1 MNAAAWPAGV
11 GMQRKQ
17 LAQTGVMLPEIG
29 FGTYRYRGGVDLLRN
44 AIERGVSLIDTA
56 ELYGNEEVVGEAMKH
71 LQDRVF
77 VATKTNHWRYDEVLK
92 CAEASLKRLGCDL
105 IDLYQVHWPNAAV
118 PIAETMA
125 AMEALVD
132 GGKVRFIGVSNFTVS
147 EMQEAQRALRKQ
159 KIVSNQIR
167 YNLVDRTIER
177 DLLPYCQR
185 NHVTVIAYS
194 PLGNSFQ
201 RILGSDPEDALGK
214 VAKMTNRTK
223 AQVALNWCLSKAGV
237 VVIPKTELMGHL
249 VENCGS
255 SDWRLSNE
263 QIALLDDGIRYRS
276 RSRWEV
282 ALRRCVRRT
291 LQRLSSLLK

>member
-1 MNAAAWPAGV
+1 
-11 GMQRKQ
+11 MQGKE
-17 LAQTGVMLPEIG
+17 LAQSGVMLPEIG

-44 AIERGVSLIDTA
+44 VIERGVSLIDTA
-56 ELYGNEEVVGEAMKH
+56 ELYGNEEVVGKAMKN
-71 LQDRVF
+71 LRDRVF

-92 CAEASLKRLGCDL
+92 CAEASQL
-105 IDLYQVHWPNAAV
+105 HWPNAAV

-147 EMQEAQRALRKQ
+147 EMQEAQRALRKH
-159 KIVSNQIR
+159 KIVSNQVR
-167 YNLVDRTIER
+167 YSLVDRTIEQ
-177 DLLPYCQR
+177 DVLPYCQR

-223 AQVALNWCLSKAGV
+223 AQVALNWCISKAGV
-237 VVIPKTELMGHL
+237 VAIPKTESMGHL

-255 SDWRLSNE
+255 SDWRLSSE
-263 QIALLDDGIRYRS
+263 QIALLDDGISYRS
-276 RSRWEV
+276 RTRWEI

-291 LQRLSSLLK
+291 LQRFRRR